1 MKTRFCDMARSVRIR
16 VCGAAAWDDGELAG
30 APSMAARAARAARE
44 AEAHGGLHH
53 IGGAMQEAS
62 AGARP

>member
-1 MKTRFCDMARSVRIR
+1 MRDGFRSPAMQAEIKVR
-16 VCGAAAWDDGELAG
+16 GGSAWDEGETAG
-30 APSMAARAARAARE
+30 APSMAARAVQK
-44 AEAHGGLHH
+44 AHGGLHH